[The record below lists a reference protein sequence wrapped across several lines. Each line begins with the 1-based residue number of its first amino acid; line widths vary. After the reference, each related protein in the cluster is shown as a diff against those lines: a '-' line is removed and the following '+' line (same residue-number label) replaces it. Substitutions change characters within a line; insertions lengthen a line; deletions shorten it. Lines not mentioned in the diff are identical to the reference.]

1 MVKDSNGEVSASVD
15 ETNRVRAL
23 LGLKP
28 LRGTTNAVPPR
39 PPSTPQPLEPA
50 AGQVAGPMLPSA
62 GAPTARVADAA
73 SAPVVTQPAGGTEAG
88 VGAEAVLALRLSRY
102 TDARPQWR

>member
-1 MVKDSNGEVSASVD
+1 MHSSQASVD

-28 LRGTTNAVPPR
+28 LQGTTNAVPL

-50 AGQVAGPMLPSA
+50 AGQVAGPMLPST
-62 GAPTARVADAA
+62 GAPYALVADAA
-73 SAPVVTQPAGGTEAG
+73 SAPGVTQGGRAGGSTEAG